1 MSKNRIA
8 VMTEAMMEAEPVA
21 QTDRQE
27 GDTAAVL
34 WEDVQAEHFSM
45 LRLAPLPTDR
55 ATGGRPLRFVEFG
68 RAERHSK
75 DFSLLRMTY
84 HLPGQKTRKEQNNL
98 DIWVDHANRSVRVGP
113 ESGLQIE
120 PWNRGLGRFMVAQG
134 IHWAQKR
141 WSEYRIE
148 GTALAN
154 KDALN
159 EDTRLR
165 RDHFLKTQ
173 GFEVAYA
180 DPQHLKGSVKDAKIG
195 NLNNT
200 WNTEKVQIVEILD
213 AAHMLQQAEQKIQEQ
228 EVTIK
233 KAEDRVS
240 KFRRDDAGLRFT
252 IACLVTFAVFQAGL
266 LIWIA
271 THR

>member
-1 MSKNRIA
+1 
-8 VMTEAMMEAEPVA
+8 MTEVTVEAKESETPA
-21 QTDRQE
+21 P
-27 GDTAAVL
+27 VL
-34 WEDVQAEHFSM
+34 WEEVQAEQFSM

-55 ATGGRPLRFVEFG
+55 ATGVRPLRFVEFG

-75 DFSLLRMTY
+75 DFSLLRMRY

-98 DIWVDHANRSVRVGP
+98 DIWIDHANRTVRFGP

-120 PWNRGLGRFMVAQG
+120 PMNRGLGRFMLAQG
-134 IHWAQKR
+134 VQWAQKR
-141 WSEYRIE
+141 WSEYKVE
-148 GTALAN
+148 GVALAN

-165 RDHFLKTQ
+165 RDHFLKVQ
-173 GFEVAYA
+173 GLEVAYA
-180 DPQHLKGSVKDAKIG
+180 DPQHLKGTVKESKVG
-195 NLNNT
+195 NLNIA
-200 WNTEKVQIVEILD
+200 WNAEKVKAVEIIE
-213 AAHMLQQAEQKIQEQ
+213 AAQMLQQSEQTIQDQ
-228 EVTIK
+228 EIALR
-233 KAEDRVS
+233 KAEDKINRY
-240 KFRRDDAGLRFT
+240 RRDDSGLRFT